1 MNPQAATKAP
11 QRRFV
16 MDTTFGFIRRF
27 ADEAI
32 QLAQLVSFNLEV
44 EVELS
49 EQDIVQDL
57 EVRGYGVRAGS

>member
-1 MNPQAATKAP
+1 
-11 QRRFV
+11 

>member
-49 EQDIVQDL
+49 EQDIVRDL